1 MLNVDLTCVDV
12 HPAAGV
18 DHTVGRQVLAHSV
31 VLGESHRDVTIGAT
45 LMV

>member
-18 DHTVGRQVLAHSV
+18 DHAVGGQILPHCV
-31 VLGESHRDVTIGAT
+31 VLREAHRDVAI
-45 LMV
+45 